1 MSDNLLLPIELTKI
15 LYSEWEGQLEIA
27 SGEDQLYGKSL
38 NGPCKVTF
46 KNGNKYNGQFT
57 NGLLH
62 GTGVFIWANGI
73 VYEGEFKHNKL

>member
-15 LYSEWEGQLEIA
+15 LYSEWEGQLEVA
-27 SGEDQLYGKSL
+27 NDTDQLYGRSL

-46 KNGNKYNGQFT
+46 KNGNRYEGDFK

-62 GTGVFIWANGI
+62 GKGVFTWANGI
-73 VYEGEFKHNKL
+73 VY

>member
-27 SGEDQLYGKSL
+27 DDETQLYGKSL

-46 KNGNKYNGQFT
+46 KNGNKY
-57 NGLLH
+57 
-62 GTGVFIWANGI
+62 
-73 VYEGEFKHNKL
+73 